1 MYSDFLV
8 TVTVLQRLSF
18 VWYCTVLS
26 GFYQDIT
33 VLSMCTP
40 SFLSCSRDSLGFPN
54 IWVVSFVKFW
64 DLFFEHCLCHFSFI
78 LELYL
83 NTLVLHSLSYNSIF
97 FMYFPFLLFLPS
109 LSPLFATFFRCVT
122 VQNSTLCKMLLNL
135 PLKSCAL
142 PYS

>member
-1 MYSDFLV
+1 MTLCSDFLV

-26 GFYQDIT
+26 GCVYAYT
-33 VLSMCTP
+33 
-40 SFLSCSRDSLGFPN
+40 SFLSCSRDSLGFLN
-54 IWVVSFVKFW
+54 MWVVSFIKFW

-83 NTLVLHSLSYNSIF
+83 KTLVLHSLSCNSIF
-97 FMYFPFLLFLPS
+97 FMYCPFLLFLPS

-122 VQNSTLCKMLLNL
+122 IKNSTLYKMLLNL
-135 PLKSCAL
+135 PLKSRAL